1 MYSMK
6 NIDGK
11 KSNTATAVNIVIEY
25 NEFKD
30 TLFSWKVVRHK
41 IRRIQRKKKKNR
53 KLVHTKSAKYLYHDL
68 MIKDFF

>member
-11 KSNTATAVNIVIEY
+11 KSNTATAVNIVTEY
-25 NEFKD
+25 YEFKD

-41 IRRIQRKKKKNR
+41 IRRIQSKKKKTENWYI
-53 KLVHTKSAKYLYHDL
+53 LSQQNIII
-68 MIKDFF
+68 MIWW